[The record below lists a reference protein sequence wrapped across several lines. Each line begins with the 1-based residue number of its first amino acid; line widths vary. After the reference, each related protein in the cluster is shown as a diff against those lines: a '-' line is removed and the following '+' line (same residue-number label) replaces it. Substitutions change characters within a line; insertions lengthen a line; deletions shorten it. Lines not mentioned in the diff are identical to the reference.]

1 MARTLLTL
9 AAAALFTLPLSAQE
23 PVDLSMVTRIREEGF
38 QRSQVLETVRHLTDV
53 IGPRL
58 TGSPQMKEANEWT
71 RRRLEDWG
79 LSNAHLEPYEFGR
92 GWSFSRTAVHMV
104 RPRQV
109 PLFAIPRAY
118 TPGTAGPVRGTVMAV
133 SLQKEADLETWR
145 GKLAGKILLLEEAQD
160 LSTPGEV
167 EAREHS
173 DEDLRELARYKIPKD
188 TDRAASRKRG
198 LERAKLRR
206 QINEFLVAEKVLATI
221 NVSSRGWGVVRA
233 TRGGSYEPGQS
244 TGVPSLV
251 LAPETYNHLLRL
263 VEKGQ
268 EVELEVEVEARFHDD
283 DRKAYNTVAE
293 IPGTDRGRE
302 IVMAGAHLDSW
313 HGSAGA
319 TDNATGSAVV
329 MEAVRILKAL
339 GVKPRRTIRV
349 ALWSGEEQALLGS
362 GAYVAE
368 HFGSW
373 TGPKDPEFRTLLP
386 RNYWGGEGKLS
397 LLPGHAK
404 LSAYFNL
411 DNGSGRIRGIF
422 AEDNAEVRPIFEAW
436 LAPFHDLGADTVTLR
451 GTGDTDHESFL
462 DVGLPG
468 FQFIQDELDY
478 SALTHHSNLDVYD
491 HVDREALMQSS
502 VVLASFLYH
511 AAMRPEKLPRRPV
524 PNPLPR

>member
-1 MARTLLTL
+1 MARTLLIL
-9 AAAALFTLPLSAQE
+9 AAAALLTLPLSAQE

-71 RRRLEDWG
+71 RRRLEEWG
-79 LSNAHLEPYEFGR
+79 LSNAHLEPYDFGR

-104 RPRQV
+104 RPRQA
-109 PLFAIPRAY
+109 PLFALPKAH
-118 TPGTAGPVRGTVMAV
+118 TPGTAGPVRGTVMIV
-133 SLQKEADLETWR
+133 SLEKEADLETWR
-145 GKLAGKILLLEEAQD
+145 GKLAGKILLLDEVRD
-160 LSTPGEV
+160 LSKPDEV

-173 DEDLRELARYKIPKD
+173 ADDLRKLTRFEIPED
-188 TDRAASRKRG
+188 TNRVESRKRG
-198 LERAKLRR
+198 LERARLRR
-206 QINEFLVAEKVLATI
+206 QLNEFLVEEKVLATLS
-221 NVSSRGWGVVRA
+221 VSSRGWGVVRA

-244 TGVPSLV
+244 AGVPALV
-251 LAPETYNHLLRL
+251 LAPETYNPLLRL

-268 EVELEVEVEARFHDD
+268 EVELEIEVEARFHDE

-293 IPGTDRGRE
+293 IPGTDRGGE
-302 IVMAGAHLDSW
+302 IVLAGAHLDSW
-313 HGSAGA
+313 HGGAGA

-329 MEAVRILKAL
+329 MEAMRILKAL
-339 GVKPRRTIRV
+339 NVKPRRTIRV

-362 GAYVAE
+362 GAYVTE

-373 TGPKDPEFRTLLP
+373 SGPEDPEFRSLLP

-411 DNGSGRIRGIF
+411 DNGSGRIRGVY
-422 AEDNAEVRPIFEAW
+422 AQGNAAIRPIFEAW

-451 GTGDTDHESFL
+451 GTDNTDHESFL

-478 SALTHHSNLDVYD
+478 SARTHHSNLDVYD

-511 AAMRPEKLPRRPV
+511 AAMRPERLPRGPL
-524 PNPLPR
+524 PNPVAR